1 MASDCTITKLAEEKN
16 NILKNSKARERL
28 SCLFDEGKYTEM
40 DLFTKQEDNLAG
52 VITAYGYIDSNPVYA
67 FSQDVTING
76 GALNVAAAKKIA
88 KIYDLAVKTG
98 VPVIGIYDSDGIVL
112 TDGVGVLTACSDLL
126 MKTANLSGVVPQ
138 ISVIA
143 GTCAGMQAMLAT
155 SADFVIMAKDAELFI
170 TPNSKIKEGEF
181 SKNSAKCGTVNL
193 VCDDDVKA
201 IEKAKELITR
211 LPGNNLSGVPLFEFE
226 PSGLE
231 AKDDADSM
239 VKAFADANSVIELS
253 ADFGTASYTAIA
265 SVSGATVGVVATNK
279 TKEKLTADDCS
290 KISRFVRTCDAFTI
304 PVITLID
311 TEGFELGDEAETNG
325 SLRDMTKIAFAYAE
339 ATTAKISII
348 VGNAYGSAYMA
359 LAGKGADADL
369 TYAYPNAVISAV
381 DPLTAVEFFKH
392 DELKGAS
399 DVNAKRE
406 ELAREYA
413 ENEANAFAA
422 AEANCIENIINP
434 ADTRATITTALEI
447 LASKRTS
454 RLPKKHSNMPF

>member
-16 NILKNSKARERL
+16 KIVQDTKARERL
-28 SCLFDEGKYTEM
+28 SNLFDEGKFTEM
-40 DLFTKQEDNLAG
+40 DLFTKQGDNLAG
-52 VITAYGYIDSNPVYA
+52 VMTAYGYIDSNPVYA
-67 FSQDVTING
+67 FSQDVSVNG
-76 GALNVAAAKKIA
+76 GALGVAAAKKIA
-88 KIYDLAVKTG
+88 KVYDLAAKTG
-98 VPVIGIYDSDGIVL
+98 VPVVGIYDSDGVVL
-112 TDGVGVLTACSDLL
+112 TDGIDVLTSCSELL

-181 SKNSAKCGTVNL
+181 AQNSAKCGTVSL
-193 VCDDDVKA
+193 VCDDDMQA
-201 IEKAKELITR
+201 IGKAKELIAR
-211 LPGNNLSGVPLFEFE
+211 LPGNNLSGVPMFEFS

-231 AKDDADSM
+231 LKDDADSM
-239 VKAFADANSVIELS
+239 VKAVADADSVIELS
-253 ADFGTASYTAIA
+253 ADFGLASYTAIA
-265 SVSGATVGVVATNK
+265 SVCGATVGFVATNK
-279 TKEKLTADDCS
+279 TKNKLTADDCS
-290 KISRFVRTCDAFTI
+290 KISRFVRTCDAFSL
-304 PVITLID
+304 PVVTLID
-311 TEGFELGDEAETNG
+311 TEGFDLGDEAETSG

-369 TYAYPNAVISAV
+369 IYAYPNAVISAV
-381 DPLTAVEFFKH
+381 NPLTAVEFFKH
-392 DELKGAS
+392 DGLKGAS
-399 DVNAKRE
+399 DVDAKRK
-406 ELAREYA
+406 ELAEDYA
-413 ENEANAFAA
+413 SNEASAFVA
-422 AEANCIENIINP
+422 AEANCIQDIINP
-434 ADTRATITTALEI
+434 IDTRVTIANALEI